1 MKLYALAILAFTTV
15 VSSAKV
21 SYDGDK
27 AFRIPV
33 GEDVVPLMEVIQK
46 LELPV
51 WKGAVNGV
59 PLPNSH
65 VDLVVP
71 ATKIKEFAKLTASM
85 TTEVMHEDL
94 GASIAAEET
103 ALSSDFSSK
112 SRCINVLTVC

>member
-1 MKLYALAILAFTTV
+1 MKLYSVALLAFTTAA
-15 VSSAKV
+15 SAAKV
-21 SYDGDK
+21 SYDGAK

-33 GEDVVPLMEVIQK
+33 GEDVVPLLEVIQK

-51 WKGAVNGV
+51 WKGAIDGV
-59 PLPNSH
+59 PLPNTH

-71 ATKIKEFAKLTASM
+71 ANKVEEFAELTASM

-103 ALSSDFSSK
+103 APSSDISSK
-112 SRCINVLTVC
+112 SILINAVI